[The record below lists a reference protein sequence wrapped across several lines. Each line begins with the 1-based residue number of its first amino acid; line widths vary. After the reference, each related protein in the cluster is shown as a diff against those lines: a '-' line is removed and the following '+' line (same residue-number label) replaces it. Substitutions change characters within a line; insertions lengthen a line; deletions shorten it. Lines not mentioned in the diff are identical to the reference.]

1 MPRYGKRKSYKKR
14 RNGSRAFR
22 KFRRKTRAKSSRRAK
37 TAYCDC
43 TVFYFC
49 SNSSYCSVRS
59 SYAVPR
65 HGRTLTKAKE
75 PFCVHG
81 ITRTNATGTPRGCT
95 LKQHYT
101 YKKMNSGPGR
111 EAFNSF
117 VAWTLVV
124 LYCVLRT
131 AYCVL
136 RTAY

>member
-1 MPRYGKRKSYKKR
+1 M
-14 RNGSRAFR
+14 
-22 KFRRKTRAKSSRRAK
+22 
-37 TAYCDC
+37 
-43 TVFYFC
+43 
-49 SNSSYCSVRS
+49 
-59 SYAVPR
+59 
-65 HGRTLTKAKE
+65 TKAKE